1 MFPRRTFLKAVLATA
16 TTAALAALA
25 GPGVLAAAPEGA
37 IPFRV
42 VRRLLLLDRADPDDA
57 AWLKAKRLARSYGAR
72 LLDAG
77 ALVQRLDTHE
87 YGVFVFPDVHAAV
100 VAAMLVDDSPSPP
113 PDSDALELR
122 IWAVRHEL
130 ALAAQYWIDPAR
142 VPDWYPTEK
151 DAVASVGGA
160 TWDFHGTVTGRMASS
175 RPNISNIPVHTGEG
189 QRIRKAFLKGLV

>member
-42 VRRLLLLDRADPDDA
+42 VRRLLLLNRTDPDDA
-57 AWLKAKRLARSYGAR
+57 RS
-72 LLDAG
+72 LDAG

-122 IWAVRHEL
+122 IWAARHEL
-130 ALAAQYWIDPAR
+130 ALAAQCWIDPAR